1 MKEWKLEVL
10 TNDQVKACGADL
22 SKDNECI
29 TETAG
34 FIPLEVKMK
43 QFEQNGIIAQ
53 FKVDDFTSSDYRDM
67 YLTPD
72 FDISPEDDLE
82 DIQEKLDARNQFI
95 EKIKAAKSIGQNEK
109 AGTEEAEKKAA
120 KADKSSAAEEQRDGA
135 ESDV

>member
-1 MKEWKLEVL
+1 MKEWKLEIL
-10 TNDQVKACGADL
+10 TPDQVKACGADL
-22 SKDNECI
+22 SKDNEYI

-53 FKVDDFTSSDYRDM
+53 FKVDDFTSSDYRDI

-82 DIQEKLDARNQFI
+82 DIQEKINARNSYIQ
-95 EKIKAAKSIGQNEK
+95 ELKMAKSDGYNEK
-109 AGTEEAEKKAA
+109 AGTDEPENKKNPPA
-120 KADKSSAAEEQRDGA
+120 ADKTE
-135 ESDV
+135 